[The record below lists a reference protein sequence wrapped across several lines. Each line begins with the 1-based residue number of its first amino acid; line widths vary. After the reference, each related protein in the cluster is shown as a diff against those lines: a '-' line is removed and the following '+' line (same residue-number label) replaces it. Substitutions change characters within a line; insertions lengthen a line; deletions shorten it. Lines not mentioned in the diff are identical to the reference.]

1 MCYASIATSY
11 SGSTSGRAVSG
22 PAVQFNSVQE
32 GLYATLSGNS
42 EFATPYYQA
51 TNPQWVVQNL
61 YTNSSFKKNCFHDS
75 KQIQLTVA
83 VPGARTRL
91 QPYLSSDLIPQ
102 VSEPV
107 WSSSKALG
115 LEAEGPRFESAS
127 ALLSLQKLWSVDIVS
142 RLCSTQLINH

>member
-1 MCYASIATSY
+1 MEARLAGLFQVRRFSSIQSKKAFMLRSRETPS
-11 SGSTSGRAVSG
+11 SRLPIIRPQIHNGWCKISTRIV
-22 PAVQFNSVQE
+22 P
-32 GLYATLSGNS
+32 L
-42 EFATPYYQA
+42 
-51 TNPQWVVQNL
+51 
-61 YTNSSFKKNCFHDS
+61 KKNCFHDS